1 MANVIPAFD
10 CFDQTLTLLEKV
22 RQIEPK
28 VPQNINVADLHN
40 IFTALD
46 LIDEFID
53 ITNNSSKQTMLLL
66 PPSQFQIYK
75 VNLFTL
81 AHFIHS
87 IIKKIGSYPSNHIL
101 TDLLRLD
108 SRRSFFNGN
117 NIVNPNQSS

>member
-1 MANVIPAFD
+1 MANVIAALD
-10 CFDQTLTLLEKV
+10 CFDQTLSLLEKV

-53 ITNNSSKQTMLLL
+53 LTNNSRKQIMLLL
-66 PPSQFQIYK
+66 PPSQFQTYK
-75 VNLFTL
+75 VNLFSM
-81 AHFIHS
+81 AYFVHS

>member
-1 MANVIPAFD
+1 MANLIAALD
-10 CFDQTLTLLEKV
+10 CFDQTLSLLEKV

-40 IFTALD
+40 IFIALD

-53 ITNNSSKQTMLLL
+53 LTNNSRKEIMLLL
-66 PPSQFQIYK
+66 PPSQFQTYK
-75 VNLFTL
+75 VNLFSM
-81 AHFIHS
+81 AYFIHS

>member
-1 MANVIPAFD
+1 MANVIAALD
-10 CFDQTLTLLEKV
+10 CFDQTLSLLEKV
-22 RQIEPK
+22 RQIDPK
-28 VPQNINVADLHN
+28 VPQTINVADLHN

-53 ITNNSSKQTMLLL
+53 LTNNSRKQIMLLL
-66 PPSQFQIYK
+66 PPSQFQTYK
-75 VNLFTL
+75 VNLFTM
-81 AHFIHS
+81 AYFVHS

-117 NIVNPNQSS
+117 NIVNPNRSS

>member
-1 MANVIPAFD
+1 MANVITALA
-10 CFDQTLTLLEKV
+10 CFDQTLILLEKV

-28 VPQNINVADLHN
+28 VPQFINVADLHN
-40 IFTALD
+40 IFAALD

-53 ITNNSSKQTMLLL
+53 LTNNSSKQIMLLL
-66 PPSQFQIYK
+66 PPSQFQTYK
-75 VNLFTL
+75 LNLFTM
-81 AHFIHS
+81 AYFVHS

-117 NIVNPNQSS
+117 NIINPNQSS

>member
-1 MANVIPAFD
+1 MANVIAALD
-10 CFDQTLTLLEKV
+10 CFDQTLSLLEKV

-40 IFTALD
+40 IFIALD

-53 ITNNSSKQTMLLL
+53 LTNNSRKEIMLLL
-66 PPSQFQIYK
+66 PPSQFQTYK
-75 VNLFTL
+75 VNLFTM
-81 AHFIHS
+81 AYFVHS

>member
-1 MANVIPAFD
+1 MANVIAALD
-10 CFDQTLTLLEKV
+10 CFDQTLSLLEKV

-53 ITNNSSKQTMLLL
+53 LTNNSRKQIMLLL
-66 PPSQFQIYK
+66 PPSQFQTYK
-75 VNLFTL
+75 VNLFTM
-81 AHFIHS
+81 AYFVHS

>member
-1 MANVIPAFD
+1 MANLIAALD
-10 CFDQTLTLLEKV
+10 CFDQTLSLLEKV

-40 IFTALD
+40 IFIALD

-53 ITNNSSKQTMLLL
+53 LTNNSRKEIMLLL
-66 PPSQFQIYK
+66 PPSQFQTYK
-75 VNLFTL
+75 VNLFTM
-81 AHFIHS
+81 AYFVHS

>member
-1 MANVIPAFD
+1 MANVITALD
-10 CFDQTLTLLEKV
+10 CFDQTLSLLQKV

-53 ITNNSSKQTMLLL
+53 LTNNSRKQIMLLL
-66 PPSQFQIYK
+66 PPSQFQTYK
-75 VNLFTL
+75 VNLFTM
-81 AHFIHS
+81 AYFVHS

>member
-1 MANVIPAFD
+1 MANVITAQD
-10 CFDQTLTLLEKV
+10 CFDQTLSLFEKV

-53 ITNNSSKQTMLLL
+53 LTNNSRKQIMLLL
-66 PPSQFQIYK
+66 PPSQFQTYK
-75 VNLFTL
+75 VNLFTM
-81 AHFIHS
+81 AYFVHS

>member
-1 MANVIPAFD
+1 MANVIAALD
-10 CFDQTLTLLEKV
+10 CFDQTLSLLEKV
-22 RQIEPK
+22 RQIKPK
-28 VPQNINVADLHN
+28 VPQTINVADLHN

-53 ITNNSSKQTMLLL
+53 LTNNSRKQIMLLL
-66 PPSQFQIYK
+66 PPSQFQAYK
-75 VNLFTL
+75 VNLFTM
-81 AHFIHS
+81 AYFVHS